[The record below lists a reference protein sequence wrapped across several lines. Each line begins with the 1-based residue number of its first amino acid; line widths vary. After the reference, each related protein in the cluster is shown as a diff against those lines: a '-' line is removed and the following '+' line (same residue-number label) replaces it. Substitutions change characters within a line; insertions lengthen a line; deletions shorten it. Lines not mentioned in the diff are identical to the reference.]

1 MEYFYIIGGC
11 IIIIIILFFI
21 LRARYKKKYNEKVEE
36 IAHAEAKRIND
47 ITILECKTSLDELE
61 KIKAQIAN
69 AQSVVSLKQSTIASL
84 DGMIKEKQNFNST
97 LQKIREEELDTLM
110 QKEREKRINQLEHE
124 IKDWAKSA
132 QEVANYER
140 DQIFTRYQ
148 EEIDAK
154 CEELRDLYAEVNEYK
169 AQRDAINQEILRS
182 RALNEKQDF
191 YRIQIDENSKHDI
204 DLINEIRPQIYKFE
218 TLNKLLY
225 DNYISKPAKEMVKR
239 VLEGRNPSGI
249 YKITNIET
257 QEIYIGKSTS
267 IGDRWI
273 NHIKSACGLDGVADS
288 QFQRALKKYGVDSFT
303 WELLEEVPKDKL
315 TEKEKY
321 YIQFYD
327 TTHYGYNMK
336 VG

>member
-21 LRARYKKKYNEKVEE
+21 LRAQYKKKYNAKVEE
-36 IAHAEAKRIND
+36 IAHNEAEKIKN
-47 ITILECKTSLDELE
+47 ITLIECKASLDELE
-61 KIKAQIAN
+61 KIKAQLSN
-69 AQSVVSLKQSTIASL
+69 TQSQVLLKESTLSSLNN
-84 DGMIKEKQNFNST
+84 MIKEKENFNST
-97 LQKIREEELDTLM
+97 LQKVRERELDALI
-110 QKEREKRINQLEHE
+110 QKEREKREIQLDQE
-124 IKDWAKSA
+124 IIKWSASA
-132 QEVANYER
+132 QEAARYEFLKQK
-140 DQIFTRYQ
+140 DQYT
-148 EEIDAK
+148 
-154 CEELRDLYAEVNEYK
+154 EELLTLENSANNLKAEIEDYRTK
-169 AQRDAINQEILRS
+169 REAINQDILRS

-204 DLINEIRPQIYKFE
+204 AIINTIRLQIYKFE

-267 IGDRWI
+267 VADRWI
-273 NHIKSACGLDGVADS
+273 NHIKAACGLDGVADS

-303 WELLEEVPKDKL
+303 WELLEEVPKNKL
-315 TEKEKY
+315 SEKERY
-321 YIQFYD
+321 YITFYD
-327 TTHYGYNMK
+327 TTRYGYNMK